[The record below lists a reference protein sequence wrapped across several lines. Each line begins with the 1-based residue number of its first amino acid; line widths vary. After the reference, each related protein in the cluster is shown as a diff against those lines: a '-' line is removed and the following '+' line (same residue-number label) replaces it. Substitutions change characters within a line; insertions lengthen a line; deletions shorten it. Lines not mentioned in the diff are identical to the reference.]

1 MTTGS
6 DVYRTIITKRD
17 TRSYSDRPLSEESLH
32 RILQAGRM
40 AGSAK
45 NFQPC
50 RFVVIRSWEQK
61 QEIAKCGDFAQQL
74 PNAAAAIAVVI
85 PNDGRELDAGR
96 AAQNMMLAAWAE
108 GVASC
113 PVTMHDADCAHQ
125 VLRLP
130 EDHRVSI
137 VVALGYPPEEGIK
150 SMGSKRLPLDD
161 IVHQE
166 TW

>member
-1 MTTGS
+1 MTNGS

-17 TRSYSDRPLSEESLH
+17 TRSYSDRPLSEESLR

-45 NFQPC
+45 NAQPC
-50 RFVVIRSWEQK
+50 RFVVVRTGEK
-61 QEIAKCGDFAQQL
+61 KREVAECGDFTQQV
-74 PNAAAAIAVVI
+74 PSAAAAIAVVI

-108 GVASC
+108 GIASC
-113 PVTMHDADCAHQ
+113 PVTMHNVDCARR

-130 EDHRVSI
+130 EGYRVSI
-137 VVALGYPPEEGIK
+137 VVVLGYPPVEGIK
-150 SMGSKRLPLDD
+150 SGGSKRLPLEE